1 MHSILFVLAVGL
13 AWGIRYGVKFW
24 QGQLSWGAAL
34 TVFALPPLILI
45 STSWAIVFMGCGQM
59 FGVPAS
65 MGSHLLGWLFLLWT
79 MVCFGVLAW
88 QTFKTVQ
95 AVQIHPQTIYQEQP
109 IRLLDSEFP
118 YSAQIGLW
126 SPQLVVS
133 QGLFNL
139 LPPTHVAAV
148 LAHENAHV
156 FYRDTVTFFV
166 LGSLRR
172 LTFWLPQTEAL
183 WQELLWQRECGA
195 DRKAAETCDPLV
207 LAEALALVAQMAMN
221 QDPLPSFAV
230 PFHTQGDRVLARI
243 DRLLDL
249 PTQVTS
255 IPLTNYLTS
264 FGFLAIAFLP
274 LLFIPLHIK

>member
-1 MHSILFVLAVGL
+1 MHGILFLLAMAL
-13 AWGIRYGVKFW
+13 AWGIRYGTKFW
-24 QGQLSWGAAL
+24 QGRLTWGAAL

-45 STSWAIVFMGCGQM
+45 STSVAIVFMGCGQM
-59 FGVPAS
+59 FGVPAR

-79 MVCFGVLAW
+79 MVCFGILAW

-95 AVQIHPQTIYQEQP
+95 SVQIHPQTSYQGQTL
-109 IRLLDSEFP
+109 RLLTTEFP

-139 LPPTHVAAV
+139 LSPTHLTAV
-148 LAHENAHV
+148 LAHENAHI
-156 FYRDTVTFFV
+156 FYRDTLTFFV

-172 LTFWLPQTEAL
+172 LTVWLPQTEVL
-183 WQELLWQRECGA
+183 WQELLWQRECRA
-195 DRKAAETCDPLV
+195 DRKAAESCDPLV
-207 LAEALALVAQMAMN
+207 LAEALAIVAQTAID
-221 QDPLPSFAV
+221 QDPLPLAV
-230 PFHTQGDRVLARI
+230 PFHSQGDRLLARI
-243 DRLLDL
+243 DQLLAL
-249 PTQVTS
+249 PPQVS
-255 IPLTNYLTS
+255 SLPKNHYWVS